1 MSNRILNFNSQRNYK
16 TMLKSTLLML
26 CMSVALSAQADD
38 NDSETKKQKG
48 EAIVKIFGDL
58 HSGFGSASD
67 DRGFNLERC
76 YLGYE
81 YEPTENLTIK
91 AVMDVGKSSD
101 VNDQQRFVHIKT
113 AMVSWEKGDF
123 EVKGGLIST
132 RQFKFQEDFWDYR
145 YVMKSFQDEYK
156 FGHSADLG
164 VSASYEICDEVKVD
178 AIIANGEGYKKL
190 QVNNG
195 FNYGLGLTLTPV
207 KGLKVRL
214 YGGLNEGVKDG
225 EKNIT
230 NLAAMVG
237 YKHDKFSIGAEYNY
251 MKNAKYKDEAD
262 LSGYSLYT
270 SVKLSKKIS
279 LFARYDDLF
288 SKNDWNFDKD
298 ESVAVLGAHFKL
310 GKYVR
315 LAPNFR
321 MCMPKADGAKKI
333 YSAYLNYYF
342 NI

>member
-1 MSNRILNFNSQRNYK
+1 MAIGFLHFDSGKTYV
-16 TMLKSTLLML
+16 TMLKSALLML
-26 CMSVALSAQADD
+26 CMGFALSAQAEEDE
-38 NDSETKKQKG
+38 SEAKKSKG

-58 HSGFGSASD
+58 HSGFGSVND

-101 VNDQQRFVHIKT
+101 VGDHQRFVHIKT
-113 AMVSWEKGDF
+113 AMVAWEKGDF
-123 EVKGGLIST
+123 KVKGGLIST
-132 RQFKFQEDFWDYR
+132 TQFKFQEDFWDYR

-178 AIIANGEGYKKL
+178 AIITNGEGYKKL
-190 QVNNG
+190 QVNDG

-230 NLAAMVG
+230 NLAAMLG

-251 MKNAKYKDEAD
+251 MMNAKYKSGAD

-288 SKNDWNFDKD
+288 SKNDWNLDKD
-298 ESVAVLGAHFKL
+298 ESAAILGAHFKL

-315 LAPNFR
+315 LSPNFR
-321 MCMPKADGAKKI
+321 MCMPKADNAKTGLYGYI
-333 YSAYLNYYF
+333 NYYF
-342 NI
+342 HL